1 MARVLNAYGQEE
13 DPDGLMVP
21 DWAQEAP
28 APPVQIEAPQGGLD
42 ALANVGQPGTPNVPP
57 VAAAEDIKITGPD
70 GQPSIGAMEGPTEGP
85 GDRTML
91 PPEAMPAP
99 PAPEAPGD
107 PRTTFAPTPPTGSP
121 EIPGL
126 SRNPNASKTTITQ
139 NVASP
144 ESQAASKDAAGIVE
158 KQIEVERRQS
168 EERQKNL
175 VAEQKAADQ
184 QAATQLE
191 KQQRMDALF
200 QEHKARLAD
209 LTAKDDAAL
218 AAAQGAK
225 FHDYWSDKTTG
236 DRVLAALSVFLGGL
250 GTAYG
255 GENTAMKMLQSNIQR
270 DFDKQ
275 KEEIQK
281 KHDFHAVTSK
291 NKAAEQGQLEAELHN
306 VDLQQVAATDA
317 AATQLIA
324 MKAKQGVSLDQA
336 KTDASVLAI
345 QKAAN
350 DKRAEIGEKQDARVT
365 QETTAKAR
373 GILGGGG
380 DSPAATKYLE
390 MLQNKAS
397 PAELNA
403 FAQANR
409 LDQKTQDKLVT
420 RGEKLIHVGDAADSR
435 KEKAEAANDA
445 RTLYDPETHKPIA
458 LMPSA
463 RVVAVAGK
471 DLVAGQEYSRSLRE
485 LAADIEANGRVA
497 PGLLGISSEARTR
510 RLNLARDA
518 QAKGR
523 VSSGINATDSGAHLE
538 HEMLGGAGVGT
549 ETMASPKVLLELADK
564 IDKRTEHRV
573 RAMGTAI
580 DGGDVRVSGKEAQ
593 AQPAQSAQPKAEP
606 TRQAKAAAAT
616 RVMSDPSAPP
626 AARKRAKEYLQ
637 SLGS

>member
-1 MARVLNAYGQEE
+1 
-13 DPDGLMVP
+13 MVP
-21 DWAQEAP
+21 DWAQES
-28 APPVQIEAPQGGLD
+28 PPVQIEAPQGGLD

-57 VAAAEDIKITGPD
+57 VAAEDVKVTGPD
-70 GQPSIGAMEGPTEGP
+70 GQPSIGAMEGPAEGP
-85 GDRTML
+85 GDRAML
-91 PPEAMPAP
+91 SPEPMPAP

-107 PRTTFAPTPPTGSP
+107 PRTTFAPTPPTGAP

-126 SRNPNASKTTITQ
+126 SRNPNVSKTTITQ

-144 ESQAASKDAAGIVE
+144 ESQAASKDAAAIVE

-324 MKAKQGVSLDQA
+324 MKAKQGVPLDQA

-365 QETTAKAR
+365 QETTSKAR
-373 GILGGGG
+373 GILGGGAG
-380 DSPAATKYLE
+380 PGALSKLHD
-390 MLQNKAS
+390 
-397 PAELNA
+397 
-403 FAQANR
+403 FARANPGPENEA
-409 LDQKTQDKLVT
+409 KV
-420 RGEKLIHVGDAADSR
+420 V
-435 KEKAEAANDA
+435 AEAE
-445 RTLYDPETHKPIA
+445 RLFPGQKPA
-458 LMPSA
+458 QLQT
-463 RVVAVAGK
+463 
-471 DLVAGQEYSRSLRE
+471 LVAGAVKANADAK
-485 LAADIEANGRVA
+485 AAGAAKPPAGYTDILSGQTLPIEADRTDMRQHNEATAKLKPINTFIGTANKLLDAAQSPQAPEWTAYLGKDTTKQSSSAAAITRLRSAYAAAKGESVGEGNSAHLAHAIPDPPTWPATDARMAAWRQKIQDVTAEMIDLRKEGLANAGVHPDVIERVA
-497 PGLLGISSEARTR
+497 AGKSEKSTP
-510 RLNLARDA
+510 
-518 QAKGR
+518 
-523 VSSGINATDSGAHLE
+523 SGNKD
-538 HEMLGGAGVGT
+538 
-549 ETMASPKVLLELADK
+549 
-564 IDKRTEHRV
+564 
-573 RAMGTAI
+573 TAP
-580 DGGDVRVSGKEAQ
+580 RSE
-593 AQPAQSAQPKAEP
+593 QPKAEP